1 MTWDTFQGRDQN
13 AKLSKSSKG
22 QRSKSIGRETDSRC
36 ITRGQNLYAIRGMET
51 GKQNSG
57 IFPELLFIRYLRP
70 WPWARVGRKRWR
82 IMSWPNISNPPIPS
96 LESVN
101 KNLQMEHI
109 SQDSNFQWSPAVF
122 RLKVFKS
129 LGKAGKVS
137 LDGFSTGIFKLLSQP
152 QSISHVIPQ
161 LGVLFL
167 VLPHLWKH
175 NTLLKKHS
183 SNATPGSPDIPKENY
198 FFLALSL
205 NSILILS
212 PINIYF
218 IWVYIRNIDKYKNIC
233 MLYID
238 FIRFFVFMPVRTNLK
253 SPEHRDYLFL
263 HLCSSSSYAQKK
275 IRERHH
281 ITMLCK

>member
-1 MTWDTFQGRDQN
+1 MHHQRTEPICRTWNGDWEEELRDISWAALHKVSEALAMGQGGEEEMKNHVLTKHFQP
-13 AKLSKSSKG
+13 
-22 QRSKSIGRETDSRC
+22 I
-36 ITRGQNLYAIRGMET
+36 
-51 GKQNSG
+51 
-57 IFPELLFIRYLRP
+57 
-70 WPWARVGRKRWR
+70 
-82 IMSWPNISNPPIPS
+82 PIPS

-137 LDGFSTGIFKLLSQP
+137 LDGFSTGICKLLSQP
-152 QSISHVIPQ
+152 HSISHVIPQ

-183 SNATPGSPDIPKENY
+183 SNATPGSSDIPKKNY

-238 FIRFFVFMPVRTNLK
+238 FIHFFVFLPVCTKLK